1 MKKLEFDKMESL
13 QGGDI
18 WQTIAGGCSAYT
30 GLVLFKVISNAH
42 PVLKGLSYGCYAY
55 LAGYGLANAS

>member
-1 MKKLEFDKMESL
+1 MKKLEINKMENL

-18 WQTIAGGCSAYT
+18 WETIAGGCSAYT

-42 PVLKGLSYGCYAY
+42 PVLKGLSYGCYVY
-55 LAGYGLANAS
+55 LLSYGVANAS